1 MMKTSEKQTKMNRNK
16 IIYYVCIGL
25 FSALISI
32 GVSQYLFNYE
42 MVREEFTKLHFPIW
56 LIYPMATTK
65 ILGLVAIWGVKSN
78 TVKQWAYAGF
88 TFNLLLAIGA
98 HIAVNDGKFAG
109 SLIGLILLTGSYVF
123 YSRLKPMR

>member
-1 MMKTSEKQTKMNRNK
+1 MKTSEKQTKMNRNK

-98 HIAVNDGKFAG
+98 HIAVNDVKFAG